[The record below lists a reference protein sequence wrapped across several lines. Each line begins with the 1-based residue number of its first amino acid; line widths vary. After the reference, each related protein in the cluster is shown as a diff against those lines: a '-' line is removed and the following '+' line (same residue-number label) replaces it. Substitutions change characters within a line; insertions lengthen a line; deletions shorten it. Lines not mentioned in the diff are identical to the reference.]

1 MIKDVDGNVIEDMPE
16 GITESVAEAA
26 ANNTSDK
33 NYPVLVFAVTGAAAL
48 LLISVVAVILVK
60 RKKRG

>member
-26 ANNTSDK
+26 SENISDK
-33 NYPVLVFAVTGAAAL
+33 NYPVLVFAVTGAV
-48 LLISVVAVILVK
+48 ISVVAVILVK

>member
-1 MIKDVDGNVIEDMPE
+1 MIEDVQE
-16 GITESVAEAA
+16 GITEATAEVA

-33 NYPVLVFAVTGAAAL
+33 NYPVLIFAVTGAAAL